1 MHFIDK
7 NSEELYMTVD
17 EYPKEME
24 KKIKLLSYF
33 KRYMTEHL
41 VMTGAFNVSE
51 IDALSRVPHLH
62 AWFRTSCAVIMY
74 LTNGTVQMN
83 FSDHVK
89 IILCPL
95 MMAVTV
101 IVSDRNFATYKFS
114 TLREQGCSTALLN
127 KLHYAHD
134 KLGTIFPK

>member
-7 NSEELYMTVD
+7 NSQEMYMTTQ
-17 EYPKEME
+17 EYPQEME

-41 VMTGAFNVSE
+41 VKTGASNVCE
-51 IDALSRVPHLH
+51 FDALSRVPHLH

-101 IVSDRNFATYKFS
+101 ILTDKHFRTYKFS
-114 TLREQGCSTALLN
+114 TIREQGCSTTLLN
-127 KLHYAHD
+127 KLHYAYE
-134 KLGTIFPK
+134 KLGTLFAK